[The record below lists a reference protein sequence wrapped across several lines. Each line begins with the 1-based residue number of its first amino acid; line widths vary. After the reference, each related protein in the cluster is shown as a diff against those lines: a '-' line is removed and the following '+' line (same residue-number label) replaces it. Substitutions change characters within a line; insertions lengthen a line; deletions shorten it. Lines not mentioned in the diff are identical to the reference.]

1 MNQDG
6 PARGS
11 CKRTTSVGRSVINV
25 SKFTDEKT
33 KLTHV
38 ESNLVG
44 MMIVHPKDR
53 RHREDVEENYC
64 ELDADINLQGEC
76 LITNPGHM
84 PCS

>member
-1 MNQDG
+1 
-6 PARGS
+6 
-11 CKRTTSVGRSVINV
+11 
-25 SKFTDEKT
+25 
-33 KLTHV
+33 
-38 ESNLVG
+38 

-64 ELDADINLQGEC
+64 ELDANINLQGEC